1 MSESTGPAEPTTTPA
16 KPPAAPRQRSAEPK
30 PPKAPKPAKV
40 KKPRDTG
47 AAGASQGG
55 HPVHRVRRRRCAAD
69 RAALLPALR
78 LIPRWWSQAVG
89 RQVGGR
95 ISAGILIG
103 LLYGFVFTFLPLIV
117 LAQARHRAFS
127 WPAKAIIVLVAAALT
142 APNLMTLGI
151 AVGNGAAARAG
162 NRTLDVMA
170 PAFRQATLWGVVL
183 GAVAAVVVVTFSIL
197 WERRSRELKLLRAQV
212 DQLQKDATAGPPGAD
227 RAAEGPDGAPDPD
240 LLGFVG
246 SARSVDRAESDR
258 TRAGSRVWVVAS
270 RVGIHERHPDRW
282 PRRAAGP
289 DRRGPGPRRR
299 PGPVLPRRPAGLEGP
314 GGRVRRVGR
323 PP

>member
-1 MSESTGPAEPTTTPA
+1 MFVVVG
-16 KPPAAPRQRSAEPK
+16 
-30 PPKAPKPAKV
+30 
-40 KKPRDTG
+40 
-47 AAGASQGG
+47 
-55 HPVHRVRRRRCAAD
+55 
-69 RAALLPALR
+69 ALLTVLLYFLLSA
-78 LIPRWWSQAVG
+78 LIPRWWSQAVA

-212 DQLQKDATAGPPGAD
+212 DQLQKDLPPALPVPTEPQGLS
-227 RAAEGPDGAPDPD
+227 GTNPD
-240 LLGFVG
+240 LLGF
-246 SARSVDRAESDR
+246 SVLLGLQIEQNRR
-258 TRAGSRVWVVAS
+258 TRAGSRVWVAGP
-270 RVGIHERHPDRW
+270 RVGP
-282 PRRAAGP
+282 
-289 DRRGPGPRRR
+289 
-299 PGPVLPRRPAGLEGP
+299 
-314 GGRVRRVGR
+314 
-323 PP
+323 

>member
-1 MSESTGPAEPTTTPA
+1 MHDGRRRCCDDRVVSESTDPAEPTATPA
-16 KPPAAPRQRSAEPK
+16 RPQDGGATAVAEPK
-30 PPKAPKPAKV
+30 PPKSPKPPRV
-40 KKPRDTG
+40 KKPATPEQVER
-47 AAGASQGG
+47 
-55 HPVHRVRRRRCAAD
+55 
-69 RAALLPALR
+69 RAAVIRFTVFVVVGALLTVLLYFLLSA
-78 LIPRWWSQAVG
+78 LIPRWWSQAVA

-95 ISAGILIG
+95 ISAGIVIG

-212 DQLQKDATAGPPGAD
+212 DQLQKDLPPALPV
-227 RAAEGPDGAPDPD
+227 AKDP
-240 LLGFVG
+240 
-246 SARSVDRAESDR
+246 
-258 TRAGSRVWVVAS
+258 
-270 RVGIHERHPDRW
+270 P
-282 PRRAAGP
+282 
-289 DRRGPGPRRR
+289 
-299 PGPVLPRRPAGLEGP
+299 PA
-314 GGRVRRVGR
+314 
-323 PP
+323 

>member
-1 MSESTGPAEPTTTPA
+1 MVSESTDPAEPTTTPA
-16 KPPAAPRQRSAEPK
+16 GPQDGGATAVSEPEPAKRPR
-30 PPKAPKPAKV
+30 PAKV
-40 KKPRDTG
+40 KQPPTPEQVER
-47 AAGASQGG
+47 
-55 HPVHRVRRRRCAAD
+55 
-69 RAALLPALR
+69 RAAVIRFTVFVVVGALLTVLLYFLLSA
-78 LIPRWWSQAVG
+78 LIPRWWSQAVA

-95 ISAGILIG
+95 ISAGIVIG

-197 WERRSRELKLLRAQV
+197 WERRSRELRLLRAQV
-212 DQLQKDATAGPPGAD
+212 DQLQKDLPPAL
-227 RAAEGPDGAPDPD
+227 PVPQDP
-240 LLGFVG
+240 
-246 SARSVDRAESDR
+246 
-258 TRAGSRVWVVAS
+258 
-270 RVGIHERHPDRW
+270 P
-282 PRRAAGP
+282 
-289 DRRGPGPRRR
+289 
-299 PGPVLPRRPAGLEGP
+299 PA
-314 GGRVRRVGR
+314 
-323 PP
+323 

>member
-1 MSESTGPAEPTTTPA
+1 VSESTGPAEPTSTPA
-16 KPPAAPRQRSAEPK
+16 KPQDGGAPAVAEPT
-30 PPKAPKPAKV
+30 PPKTPKPAKAR
-40 KKPRDTG
+40 KPATPEQVER
-47 AAGASQGG
+47 
-55 HPVHRVRRRRCAAD
+55 
-69 RAALLPALR
+69 RAAVIRFTVFVVVGAVLTVLLYFLLSA
-78 LIPRWWSQAVG
+78 LIPRWWSQAVA

-95 ISAGILIG
+95 ISAGIVIG

-183 GAVAAVVVVTFSIL
+183 GAIAAAVVVTFSIL

-212 DQLQKDATAGPPGAD
+212 EQLHKDLPPALPTSAD
-227 RAAEGPDGAPDPD
+227 P
-240 LLGFVG
+240 
-246 SARSVDRAESDR
+246 
-258 TRAGSRVWVVAS
+258 
-270 RVGIHERHPDRW
+270 
-282 PRRAAGP
+282 PRP
-289 DRRGPGPRRR
+289 
-299 PGPVLPRRPAGLEGP
+299 
-314 GGRVRRVGR
+314 
-323 PP
+323 

>member
-1 MSESTGPAEPTTTPA
+1 MVSESTGPAEPTTIPA
-16 KPPAAPRQRSAEPK
+16 EPQDAAAAEPK
-30 PPKAPKPAKV
+30 PPATPKPAKV
-40 KKPRDTG
+40 KEPATP
-47 AAGASQGG
+47 AQLE
-55 HPVHRVRRRRCAAD
+55 RRQAVIRFTVFVVVG
-69 RAALLPALR
+69 ALLTVLLYFLLSA

-95 ISAGILIG
+95 ISAGIVIG

-142 APNLMTLGI
+142 APNLMTLGV

-183 GAVAAVVVVTFSIL
+183 GGIAAVVVVTFSIL

-212 DQLQKDATAGPPGAD
+212 DQLQKELPPA
-227 RAAEGPDGAPDPD
+227 
-240 LLGFVG
+240 L
-246 SARSVDRAESDR
+246 
-258 TRAGSRVWVVAS
+258 
-270 RVGIHERHPDRW
+270 
-282 PRRAAGP
+282 
-289 DRRGPGPRRR
+289 
-299 PGPVLPRRPAGLEGP
+299 PVPTE
-314 GGRVRRVGR
+314 
-323 PP
+323 PPKA